1 MGPAPRNFGPWG
13 GPGVVVAMKIGHSA
27 AVLALS
33 RATRRPEAS
42 KSSSKAWAMDEP
54 LRVRVSELVKAL
66 VQELDEREDEAD
78 WELEEFSKAHVL
90 QQLAAVESAE
100 YLRSGLEV
108 RLVVKAG
115 AKAVVDL
122 APGVVA
128 RFQEVGSLGG

>member
-1 MGPAPRNFGPWG
+1 
-13 GPGVVVAMKIGHSA
+13 
-27 AVLALS
+27 
-33 RATRRPEAS
+33 
-42 KSSSKAWAMDEP
+42 MDEP

-66 VQELDEREDEAD
+66 VQEVDEREDEAD